1 MEDSLKTWLS
11 GRSMPDAAEKIV
23 VNAPEGLRSI
33 GFPDLVLEKLGL
45 QHHETVVYSLD
56 VNTNRPK
63 SWTDISH
70 LVGWV
75 SEFSKT
81 LKNNRSSLAALELI
95 RGLNE
100 YPITLAKYHVEEAIS
115 IVDSALTFALGVDIT
130 HPNTRNSQYAVENI
144 LIEDSTPLHDI
155 VRQVFTCLFSKCL
168 VRLIVKANHFYSS
181 ALTAYLVD
189 LMHQSGSTVTE
200 VNCLGFDRRESV
212 GSEKFTR
219 SLSPNTSSK
228 LSVVAIIFKQTD
240 TFSAAQGIIESYFRE
255 LYPNLLILTEEAVY
269 DRFVKDWQRY
279 YSHAVHIGPRLDMRT
294 TVTEELNSR
303 VNIDL
308 EAIDIKA
315 AHKMNGN
322 AINVLKFR
330 TLAELMSLL
339 SHLRKIP
346 FMTVWNDDLLLARE
360 FCSRINQCHEF
371 WLNHIPRSLSERR
384 FPFNLLSNYHDAMSD
399 EMTNIYNSVYGQF
412 TDDVEHLR
420 KSQANFMKKDPKVKS
435 MLLLQAY
442 ISVITKFKS
451 LKNGSTSFE
460 AVARLRRFVVAN
472 CNKVSES
479 EPELSRVEATLKPV
493 GLAIL
498 WVRDESSVKSKAALL
513 EFIFKNL
520 LIGNAVLL
528 VCPSNTLGARFSM
541 DNDHVIPFKMVHEAM
556 LDLARLSLDA
566 SIEMSEAS
574 IGTRRQCPKNTYA
587 IEILPEMTSDTYE
600 ALTIALGSRY
610 RTIWC
615 ADSEQVD
622 YWSFK

>member
-1 MEDSLKTWLS
+1 
-11 GRSMPDAAEKIV
+11 MPDAAEKIV